1 MIQGELSAGFG
12 KAALINTTAAVFN
25 NKEIGEEQ
33 GGEDLDPDN
42 PLGLDTSVAPLVDLS
57 NNLTMF
63 NIRQIIQKLVGL
75 IRLLKE
81 IEFGKVLFMILKN
94 IWQLQLMG

>member
-1 MIQGELSAGFG
+1 M
-12 KAALINTTAAVFN
+12 
-25 NKEIGEEQ
+25 
-33 GGEDLDPDN
+33 
-42 PLGLDTSVAPLVDLS
+42 
-57 NNLTMF
+57 MF

-94 IWQLQLMG
+94 IWQLQLME